1 MIKKETKYKLD
12 PSNKFKKNL
21 KLLKKQGKNIK
32 KLFEVIE
39 ILADGEQLASK
50 YKDHSLIGN
59 YKGYRECHIFPDWLL
74 IYKYEEDILVLTLAR
89 TGSHSELF

>member
-1 MIKKETKYKLD
+1 MINKKTKYTVKD
-12 PSNKFKKNL
+12 YKIIE
-21 KLLKKQGKNIK
+21 KQGKDVK
-32 KLFEVIE
+32 KLLDIIE
-39 ILADGEQLASK
+39 ILAEGKQLDSK

-74 IYKYEEDILVLTLAR
+74 IYKHEEDILVLILAR

>member
-1 MIKKETKYKLD
+1 MIDKKTKYTVKLT
-12 PSNKFKKNL
+12 NKFKKDY
-21 KLLKKQGKNIK
+21 KIIEKQGKNIK
-32 KLFEVIE
+32 KLLEVIE
-39 ILADGEQLASK
+39 VLADGEQLDSK

-59 YKGYRECHIFPDWLL
+59 YKGYRECHVRPDLLL